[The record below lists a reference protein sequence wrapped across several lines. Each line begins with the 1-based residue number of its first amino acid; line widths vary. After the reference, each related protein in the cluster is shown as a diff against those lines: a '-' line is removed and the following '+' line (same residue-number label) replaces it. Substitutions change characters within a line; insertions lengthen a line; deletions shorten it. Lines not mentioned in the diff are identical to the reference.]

1 MNKFSFFTRF
11 RSLSVE
17 TKRLFSNFLSL
28 GVMQG
33 ANFILPLLTLPYLVR
48 VLGADKFGLLA
59 FATTTVNYFVILTD
73 FGFNLSA
80 TREVSVHRDD
90 HSKINEVFNSV
101 MLVKF
106 VLMLISFVF
115 LFVLVFSFE
124 KFRNDSIVYFLT
136 FGTVVGQVFFPVW
149 FFQGMERMKYITYLN
164 ILSKSIFTI
173 AIFVFVH
180 KQEDYLFVPALTAL
194 GFIVAGVWSL
204 ALIKK
209 DFGVKFKLVSFS
221 TARNYFMDSSQ
232 YFLSRISVSI
242 YTSSNAFVL
251 GLFTNNT
258 VVGYYSMAEKLYQAL
273 QALYFPLVNAVYPF
287 IAKERN
293 IALFKKIF
301 SCAVVVNT
309 LLIAILFLNSNKL
322 LGLVFG
328 LDAAAMTEDV
338 FRILLVAAL
347 IVVPSILLG
356 YPFLGALGKA
366 RHANLSVVY
375 GSVFHFILLALLI
388 LVNQVEGFTVAVAVL
403 FTESLV
409 FIYRLYFSKELG
421 LWEKQS

>member
-1 MNKFSFFTRF
+1 MLSLTRF

-48 VLGADKFGLLA
+48 VLGAEKFGLLA

-80 TREVSVHRDD
+80 TREISVHRDD
-90 HSKINEVFNSV
+90 HNKITEIFNSV
-101 MLVKF
+101 MQVKF
-106 VLMLISFVF
+106 VLMLVSFVF
-115 LFVLVFSFE
+115 LSVLVFSFD
-124 KFRNDSIVYFLT
+124 KFRQDSIVYFLT

-149 FFQGMERMKYITYLN
+149 FFQGMERMKYITCLN
-164 ILSKSIFTI
+164 ILSKLIFTI

-204 ALIKK
+204 TLIKR

-221 TARNYFMDSSQ
+221 TARGYFMDSSQ
-232 YFLSRISVSI
+232 YFLSRVSVSI

-258 VVGYYSMAEKLYQAL
+258 VVGYYAMAEKLYQAL
-273 QALYFPLVNAVYPF
+273 QGLYLPLVNAIYPF
-287 IAKERN
+287 IAKGRN
-293 IALFKKIF
+293 ITLFKKIF
-301 SCAVVVNT
+301 SCAVIGNSI
-309 LLIAILFLNSNKL
+309 LIASLFLTSGQL

-328 LDAAAMTEDV
+328 LDAGVMTEDV
-338 FRILLVAAL
+338 FRVLLVAAL

-375 GSVFHFILLALLI
+375 GSVFHFILLSLLV
-388 LVNQVEGFTVAVAVL
+388 LFNQVEGFTVAVAVL
-403 FTESLV
+403 LTESLV
-409 FIYRLYFSKELG
+409 FIYRFYFSKELG
-421 LWEKQS
+421 LWAKPS